1 MNLIAST
8 GYFGIVFLM
17 FAENVFPPIPSEF
30 IMLLAGFMVSEDKF
44 SLIGVIVAGTL
55 GSVLGALPLYY
66 LGAKLGEERLKKF
79 AERHGRWLTLSPN
92 DIDRADDWF
101 DRRGAK
107 AVLFCRLVPGIRS
120 FISIP
125 AGFNRMNL
133 GSFLLFTAIGASVW
147 TSILA
152 YAGYILG
159 TNFRQIG
166 EYLDVATYIVF
177 GTIIVFY
184 LWRVF
189 NYKSN
194 DSCKKRSVC
203 LESIDF

>member
-1 MNLIAST
+1 MYSA

-17 FAENVFPPIPSEF
+17 FIENVFPPIPSEF
-30 IMLLAGFMVSEDKF
+30 IMPLAGFMVTDGKF
-44 SLIGVIVAGTL
+44 SLIGVVIAGTV

-66 LGAKLGEERLKKF
+66 LGAKLGEDRLKQF
-79 AERHGRWLTLSPN
+79 AEKHGRWLTLSPN
-92 DIDRADDWF
+92 DIDRADAWF
-101 DRRGAK
+101 DRHGAI
-107 AVLFCRLVPGIRS
+107 AVLLCRLVPGIRS

-133 GSFLLFTAIGASVW
+133 ASFLFFTLIGAAIW

-152 YAGYILG
+152 YAGYVLG

-177 GTIIVFY
+177 GSIIVLY

-189 NYKSN
+189 NYKNRNEKSDN
-194 DSCKKRSVC
+194 ALSKH
-203 LESIDF
+203 F

>member
-1 MNLIAST
+1 MSLIGSA

-17 FAENVFPPIPSEF
+17 FVENVFPPIPSEF
-30 IMLLAGFMVSEDKF
+30 IMPLAGFMAAEDKF
-44 SLIGVIVAGTL
+44 SLVGVIVAGTL

-66 LGAKLGEERLKKF
+66 LGAKLGEKRLKKL
-79 AERHGRWLTLSPN
+79 AERYGRWLTLTPE

-101 DRRGAK
+101 DRHGAV

-125 AGFNRMNL
+125 AGFDRMNIVSCLFFTFL
-133 GSFLLFTAIGASVW
+133 GSAVW

-152 YAGYILG
+152 CAGYILG
-159 TNFRQIG
+159 TNFRQVG

-177 GTIIVFY
+177 GVIIVLY

-189 NYKSN
+189 NYK
-194 DSCKKRSVC
+194 KRG
-203 LESIDF
+203 

>member
-1 MNLIAST
+1 MTKWIMNLIASS
-8 GYFGIVFLM
+8 GYLGIIFLM
-17 FAENVFPPIPSEF
+17 FIENVFPPIPSEF
-30 IMLLAGFMVSEDKF
+30 IMPLAGFMAGEDKF
-44 SLIGVIVAGTL
+44 SLVGVIVAGTL

-66 LGAKLGEERLKKF
+66 LGAKLGEDKLKKF
-79 AERHGRWLTLSPN
+79 ASRHGRWLTLTPE

-101 DRRGAK
+101 DRHGAA

-125 AGFNRMNL
+125 AGFNRMNIFSFLFFTFL
-133 GSFLLFTAIGASVW
+133 GSVIW

-152 YAGYILG
+152 YAGYVLG
-159 TNFRQIG
+159 TNFREVG

-177 GTIIVFY
+177 GLVIVIY

-189 NYKSN
+189 NYK
-194 DSCKKRSVC
+194 KR
-203 LESIDF
+203 D

>member
-17 FAENVFPPIPSEF
+17 FIENVFPPIPSEF
-30 IMLLAGFMVSEDKF
+30 IMPLAGFMAAEDKF
-44 SLIGVIVAGTL
+44 SLFGVIVAGTV
-55 GSVLGALPLYY
+55 GSILGALPLYY
-66 LGAKLGEERLKKF
+66 LGARLGEERLKHL
-79 AERHGRWLTLSPN
+79 ASRHGRWLTVSP
-92 DIDRADDWF
+92 DDVDRANRWF
-101 DRRGAK
+101 DRHGSK
-107 AVLFCRLVPGIRS
+107 AVLFCRLIPGIRS

-125 AGFNRMNL
+125 AGINRMNL
-133 GSFLLFTAIGASVW
+133 ASFLFYTAIGASVW

-152 YAGYILG
+152 CAGYVLR

-177 GTIIVFY
+177 GTIIVIY

-189 NYKSN
+189 NYKKPVS
-194 DSCKKRSVC
+194 
-203 LESIDF
+203 

>member
-1 MNLIAST
+1 MSLIGSA

-17 FAENVFPPIPSEF
+17 FVENVFPPIPSEF
-30 IMLLAGFMVSEDKF
+30 IMPLAGFMAGEDKF
-44 SLIGVIVAGTL
+44 SLIGVIIAGTL

-66 LGAKLGEERLKKF
+66 LGAKLGEEKLKKF
-79 AERHGRWLTLSPN
+79 AARHGRWLTLTPE

-101 DRRGAK
+101 DRHGAK

-120 FISIP
+120 FVSIP

-133 GSFLLFTAIGASVW
+133 ASFLFFTFLGSAVW
-147 TSILA
+147 TSFLA
-152 YAGYILG
+152 YAGYFLG

-177 GTIIVFY
+177 GLVIALY

-189 NYKSN
+189 NYK
-194 DSCKKRSVC
+194 KR
-203 LESIDF
+203 D

>member
-1 MNLIAST
+1 MYSA

-17 FAENVFPPIPSEF
+17 FVENVFPPIPSEF
-30 IMLLAGFMVSEDKF
+30 IMPLAGFMASEDKF
-44 SLIGVIVAGTL
+44 SLAGVILAGTV

-66 LGAKLGEERLKKF
+66 LGAKLGEDRLKDF
-79 AERHGRWLTLSPN
+79 AERHGRWLTLTPE

-101 DRRGAK
+101 DRHGGK
-107 AVLFCRLVPGIRS
+107 AVLLCRLIPGIRS

-133 GSFLLFTAIGASVW
+133 TSFLIFTFIGSAIW
-147 TSILA
+147 TTILA
-152 YAGYILG
+152 CAGYVLG

-166 EYLDVATYIVF
+166 EYLDTATYFVF
-177 GTIIVFY
+177 GSIIVLY

-189 NYKSN
+189 NYK
-194 DSCKKRSVC
+194 KKS
-203 LESIDF
+203 

>member
-1 MNLIAST
+1 MNLIESA

-17 FAENVFPPIPSEF
+17 FVENVFPPIPSEF
-30 IMLLAGFMVSEDKF
+30 IMPLAGFMAAEDKF
-44 SLIGVIVAGTL
+44 SLFGVIVAGTL

-79 AERHGRWLTLSPN
+79 AERHGRWLTLSPE

-101 DRRGAK
+101 DRHGAL

-133 GSFLLFTAIGASVW
+133 VSFLFFTFIGSAIW
-147 TSILA
+147 TSLLA
-152 YAGYILG
+152 IAGYLLRA
-159 TNFRQIG
+159 NFGQVG

-177 GTIIVFY
+177 GAIILMY

-189 NYKSN
+189 NYKKP
-194 DSCKKRSVC
+194 D
-203 LESIDF
+203 

>member
-1 MNLIAST
+1 MSLIESA

-17 FAENVFPPIPSEF
+17 FVENVFPPIPSEF
-30 IMLLAGFMVSEDKF
+30 IMPLAGFMAGEDKF
-44 SLIGVIVAGTL
+44 SLFGVIVAGTL

-79 AERHGRWLTLSPN
+79 AERHGRWLTLSPA

-101 DRRGAK
+101 DRHGAK
-107 AVLFCRLVPGIRS
+107 AVLLCRLVPGIRS

-133 GSFLLFTAIGASVW
+133 VSFLFFTALGSAVW
-147 TSILA
+147 TSLLA
-152 YAGYILG
+152 YAGYILK
-159 TNFRQIG
+159 TNFRQVG

-177 GTIIVFY
+177 GSVIVLY

-189 NYKSN
+189 NYKKP
-194 DSCKKRSVC
+194 D
-203 LESIDF
+203 

>member
-17 FAENVFPPIPSEF
+17 FVENVFPPIPSEF
-30 IMLLAGFMVSEDKF
+30 IMPLAGFMVSEDKF

-189 NYKSN
+189 NYK
-194 DSCKKRSVC
+194 KQ
-203 LESIDF
+203 

>member
-1 MNLIAST
+1 MTRWIMNLITST

-17 FAENVFPPIPSEF
+17 FVENVFPPIPSEF
-30 IMLLAGFMVSEDKF
+30 IMPLAGFMTAEDKF
-44 SLIGVIVAGTL
+44 SLFGVIVAGTL

-79 AERHGRWLTLSPN
+79 AERHGRWLTLSPAG
-92 DIDRADDWF
+92 IDRADDWF
-101 DRRGAK
+101 DRHGAK
-107 AVLFCRLVPGIRS
+107 AVLLCRLVPGIRS

-133 GSFLLFTAIGASVW
+133 ASFLLFTTIGAGVW
-147 TSILA
+147 TSLLA
-152 YAGYILG
+152 YAGYYLG
-159 TNFRQIG
+159 ANFRQIG

-177 GTIIVFY
+177 GTIIVLY

-189 NYKSN
+189 NYK
-194 DSCKKRSVC
+194 KRN
-203 LESIDF
+203 

>member
-1 MNLIAST
+1 MNLISST

-17 FAENVFPPIPSEF
+17 FMENVFPPIPSEF
-30 IMLLAGFMVSEDKF
+30 IMPLAGFMAGEDKF
-44 SLIGVIVAGTL
+44 SLIGVMIAGTL
-55 GSVLGALPLYY
+55 GTVLGALPLYY
-66 LGAKLGEERLKKF
+66 LGAKLGEDKLKKF
-79 AERHGRWLTLSPN
+79 AGRHGRWLTLTPE

-101 DRRGAK
+101 DRHGAG

-125 AGFNRMNL
+125 AGFNRMNIVSFLFFTFL
-133 GSFLLFTAIGASVW
+133 GSAIW
-147 TSILA
+147 TSLLA
-152 YAGYILG
+152 SAGYFLR

-177 GTIIVFY
+177 GVVIAVY

-189 NYKSN
+189 NYKTPH
-194 DSCKKRSVC
+194 
-203 LESIDF
+203 